1 MFRIPNTNAYIR
13 LIPNDTRPEAIRDK
27 DVLLAHKEYDL
38 KTGEIIVIF
47 SRTTPEKIAEF
58 KSLKPLMLAARKEL
72 DALMKQRYLKT
83 YGTDIPSEKL
93 KNVKHLLSISTEN
106 KFSFSEKQL
115 KKSLD
120 TDDSKIV
127 QDRSGMN
134 KLSNGEANTSK
145 ILKKAL
151 SAESF
156 QNLFMKTI

>member
-1 MFRIPNTNAYIR
+1 MFQIPNTNAYIR

-106 KFSFSEKQL
+106 KFSFTEKQL

-156 QNLFMKTI
+156 QKLFMKTI

>member
-1 MFRIPNTNAYIR
+1 MFQIPNTNAYIR
-13 LIPNDTRPEAIRDK
+13 LIPNDTRPEAIRCK
-27 DVLLAHKEYDL
+27 DVLLAHRRYDL
-38 KTGEIIVIF
+38 NTGEISVIF

-72 DALMKQRYLKT
+72 DELMKQRYLKT
-83 YGTDIPSEKL
+83 YGTDIPSEQL

-106 KFSFSEKQL
+106 KFSFTEKQL

-120 TDDSKIV
+120 TDNSKID
-127 QDRSGMN
+127 QDRSGIN